1 MWTSASIGSSRRS
14 SLYDGRVATGKNE
27 RLLNLVICLMSARQY
42 VTAEYLRKNVA
53 GYKDAPQKSD
63 ETFKRMLE
71 RDKNE
76 LREMGI
82 PVETGRNPLSGD
94 EGYRI
99 KASDYALPAVS
110 LESDEAAAVAAAAA
124 VWRDPDVSVVS
135 QTAVLKLRAAGVEVA
150 SADELAVMSG
160 GSAKSMGSEATINGL
175 LSAVEHGQSVTFTH
189 RSTRGRATR
198 RLEPWG
204 VVTNRGRWY
213 VIGHDLDR
221 DATRTFRLSRV
232 DDVAPAS
239 DRGVVHPPQDADLN
253 ALVEA
258 AVGGAQGGSG
268 TLARI
273 WLAQGRGHALRR
285 MATDLTPETLNGE
298 SGDVAT
304 IELRSR
310 SMVVRAALNAGADA
324 VVLEPAELRATVIA
338 ELDRLI
344 DVEAY
349 R

>member
-1 MWTSASIGSSRRS
+1 MT
-14 SLYDGRVATGKNE
+14 TGKNE

-42 VTAEYLRKNVA
+42 VTADYLRKHVIGYMDLA
-53 GYKDAPQKSD
+53 GQSD
-63 ETFKRMLE
+63 DTFKRMLE

-82 PVETGRNPLSGD
+82 PVETGRNRLSAD

-99 KASDYALPAVS
+99 KPADYALPAIA
-110 LESDEAAAVAAAAA
+110 LEADEAAAVAAAAA

-150 SADELAVMSG
+150 SSDELAVMSG
-160 GSAKSMGSEATINGL
+160 GATRSMGSESTIRGL
-175 LSAVEHGQSVTFTH
+175 LGAIEARQSVTFTH
-189 RSTRGRATR
+189 RTPTGRNAR

-204 VVTNRGRWY
+204 VIGNRGRWY

-232 DDVAPAS
+232 DDVAVAS
-239 DRGVVHPPQDADLN
+239 DRGQVHVPTDVDLN
-253 ALVEA
+253 ALVDA
-258 AVGGAQGGSG
+258 AVSGANGGSG
-268 TLARI
+268 AVATV
-273 WLAQGRGHALRR
+273 WLAADRGHLLRR
-285 MATDLTPETLNGE
+285 MATRTVASDLDGDR
-298 SGDVAT
+298 GDVVD
-304 IELRSR
+304 IEIRSR
-310 SMVVRAALNAGADA
+310 SALVRAVLEAGADA
-324 VVLEPAELRATVIA
+324 VVLTPDDLRAEVIA

-344 DVEAY
+344 DAEAV